1 MQRYSNWKTAWALIL
16 KGTFDIQYRPSHDPF
31 DIPSRWTFSLG
42 WTFKLVGYYVSVGPP
57 GSFDIQSRPSHDPL
71 DIPSCWTFSLGW
83 TFKLVGYSVSV
94 GRSGSFD
101 IQYHPSHDPLDI
113 PSRWTFSLGWT
124 FKLVGYSVSVGH
136 SGSFD
141 IQYHPSHDPLDIPSR
156 WTFSL
161 GWTFKLVGY
170 SVSVGH
176 SGSFDIQYRPSHD
189 PLDIPSRWTFSP
201 GWTFKLVGYYVSV
214 GPPGSFN
221 IQSRPSHDPLDIP
234 SRWTFSLGWTF
245 KLVGYSVSVGHSG
258 SFDIQYRPSHD
269 PLDIPS
275 RWTFSLGWTFKLVG
289 YYVLVGPAVSFDIQS
304 RPSHDPLDI
313 PSRWTF
319 SLGWTFKLV
328 EYSVS
333 VEHSGSFDI
342 QSRPS
347 HDPLDIPS
355 RWTFSLDW
363 TFKLVGY
370 SVSVGHS
377 GSFDIQSHPSH
388 HPLDIP
394 SRWTF
399 SLGWTFKLVGYYV
412 LVGPAGSFDIQSRPS
427 HDPLDIPSRY
437 VIIGR
442 PVHGRRGAT
451 SSGPAGLRTTCTRRA
466 GRDVDEAW
474 GEPLGGNDEDLRRAE
489 AGGRHDVAPHAA
501 EARTALER
509 HVTPQIR
516 PSRARP
522 ERQRRTA
529 IRSPDAILCS
539 APFPS
544 LPSCLVVPLL
554 VSLLAC
560 LFPAASAYDNV
571 CAAVHETPCRSNPI
585 LNEVVPPNYHGSE
598 APTSATGGPVQI
610 YVSFQVMDIDDI
622 SEENMAFRIH
632 MFVVD
637 LWRDDRLNLSRF
649 LDDIA
654 SSANSSADG
663 PRRHASRVL
672 PDEVRAALWKPDL
685 IFVNS
690 KNGYLFE
697 HSVPNTFVK
706 VLDTGHLYRYLFQVD
721 CLMELQ
727 KYPMDTQ
734 NCYLK
739 VGLMSTPEDTA
750 TLHWMD
756 DPGSPQRNFSS
767 AIRLLE
773 DIKPL
778 QFDLKVPVAHSA
790 TEAWMFENYTYLY
803 ANFTFVRRLTASIVN
818 TYIPSGLVVSL
829 SWLTFWLDVSAVPA
843 RITLGVTS
851 ILTLATQVVQSRSS
865 LPPVDYLKAVDVW
878 LFVCLVMVFASLL
891 EYAVA
896 YNFEKI
902 LALVMEPFTRGR
914 ATAWVRGAPPPPHS
928 RPPSS
933 GTHVDTSI
941 ASGSSAPSD
950 GVAANNH
957 NHALVPPS
965 VVTLSVPNS
974 VHRPE
979 TNNVAPPR
987 PLKTGRRRIFQ
998 RSFTLGQLWQKTN
1011 LLGQG
1016 VAHSLPLGLLLLHAD
1031 ILVLLPLVNAPVRHT
1046 GCAPATLLAER
1057 GELVRGRKIDMC
1069 LHVLADLLEP
1079 VQ

>member
-1 MQRYSNWKTAWALIL
+1 
-16 KGTFDIQYRPSHDPF
+16 
-31 DIPSRWTFSLG
+31 
-42 WTFKLVGYYVSVGPP
+42 
-57 GSFDIQSRPSHDPL
+57 
-71 DIPSCWTFSLGW
+71 
-83 TFKLVGYSVSV
+83 
-94 GRSGSFD
+94 
-101 IQYHPSHDPLDI
+101 
-113 PSRWTFSLGWT
+113 
-124 FKLVGYSVSVGH
+124 
-136 SGSFD
+136 
-141 IQYHPSHDPLDIPSR
+141 
-156 WTFSL
+156 
-161 GWTFKLVGY
+161 
-170 SVSVGH
+170 
-176 SGSFDIQYRPSHD
+176 
-189 PLDIPSRWTFSP
+189 
-201 GWTFKLVGYYVSV
+201 
-214 GPPGSFN
+214 
-221 IQSRPSHDPLDIP
+221 
-234 SRWTFSLGWTF
+234 
-245 KLVGYSVSVGHSG
+245 
-258 SFDIQYRPSHD
+258 
-269 PLDIPS
+269 
-275 RWTFSLGWTFKLVG
+275 
-289 YYVLVGPAVSFDIQS
+289 
-304 RPSHDPLDI
+304 
-313 PSRWTF
+313 
-319 SLGWTFKLV
+319 
-328 EYSVS
+328 
-333 VEHSGSFDI
+333 
-342 QSRPS
+342 
-347 HDPLDIPS
+347 
-355 RWTFSLDW
+355 
-363 TFKLVGY
+363 
-370 SVSVGHS
+370 
-377 GSFDIQSHPSH
+377 
-388 HPLDIP
+388 
-394 SRWTF
+394 
-399 SLGWTFKLVGYYV
+399 
-412 LVGPAGSFDIQSRPS
+412 
-427 HDPLDIPSRY
+427 
-437 VIIGR
+437 
-442 PVHGRRGAT
+442 
-451 SSGPAGLRTTCTRRA
+451 
-466 GRDVDEAW
+466 
-474 GEPLGGNDEDLRRAE
+474 
-489 AGGRHDVAPHAA
+489 
-501 EARTALER
+501 
-509 HVTPQIR
+509 
-516 PSRARP
+516 
-522 ERQRRTA
+522 
-529 IRSPDAILCS
+529 
-539 APFPS
+539 
-544 LPSCLVVPLL
+544 
-554 VSLLAC
+554 
-560 LFPAASAYDNV
+560 
-571 CAAVHETPCRSNPI
+571 CRSNPI
-585 LNEVVPPNYHGSE
+585 LDEVVPPNYHGSE

-756 DPGSPQRNFSS
+756 DPGSPQRNFSA

-902 LALVMEPFTRGR
+902 LALERKRKTESLPAAIRVAPSARITPQ
-914 ATAWVRGAPPPPHS
+914 AWQSDGVGSAAPPPHS

-933 GTHVDTSI
+933 STHADTTM

-950 GVAANNH
+950 GATANNH
-957 NHALVPPS
+957 NHALVTPS

-987 PLKTGRRRIFQ
+987 PIKTGRRRIFQ

-1011 LLGQG
+1011 LLDK
-1016 VAHSLPLGLLLLHAD
+1016 VSRIAFPSVFFFFMLIYWSYYLW
-1031 ILVLLPLVNAPVRHT
+1031 
-1046 GCAPATLLAER
+1046 
-1057 GELVRGRKIDMC
+1057 
-1069 LHVLADLLEP
+1069 
-1079 VQ
+1079 